1 MKRPAGGAQL
11 QLLGVPRYQA
21 CHLAAF
27 MASISLSAGRLL
39 GACETAGELFIMME
53 YLDGGTLVDLL

>member
-1 MKRPAGGAQL
+1 M
-11 QLLGVPRYQA
+11 LGVSSCCIQGV
-21 CHLAAF
+21 
-27 MASISLSAGRLL
+27 SGTVSAGRLL

>member
-1 MKRPAGGAQL
+1 MLSVLSGSS
-11 QLLGVPRYQA
+11 YQA
-21 CHLAAF
+21 WCHAAVIRS
-27 MASISLSAGRLL
+27 AAVSAGRLL